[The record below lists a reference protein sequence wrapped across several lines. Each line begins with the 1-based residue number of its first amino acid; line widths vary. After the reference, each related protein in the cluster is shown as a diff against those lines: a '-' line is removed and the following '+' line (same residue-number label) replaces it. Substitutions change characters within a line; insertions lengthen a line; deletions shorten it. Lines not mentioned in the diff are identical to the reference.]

1 MALLKHRRSGATV
14 VVAVMAALM
23 VGGALPAV
31 AAKKKAA
38 PNKSKTPDPEVVDK
52 SFQTFCEEWMHKLAV
67 READNLKN
75 LKWEPVDGGVEASY
89 VGYEQQD
96 HKCKLMEGTEADPV
110 AKVFY
115 REMHY
120 TKHGATQAEAEQNP
134 PKITE
139 IIEVQEIFHYL
150 KGKWDY

>member
-1 MALLKHRRSGATV
+1 MDLLNYRRHRRRV
-14 VVAVMAALM
+14 VSAVITALIII
-23 VGGALPAV
+23 GGAHGAV
-31 AAKKKAA
+31 ATKKAA
-38 PNKSKTPDPEVVDK
+38 APKKSKTPDPEVVAS
-52 SFQTFCEEWMHKLAV
+52 SFQAFCEEWMHKLAV
-67 READNLKN
+67 RERDNLSN

-89 VGYEQQD
+89 VGYEQE

-120 TKHGATQAEAEQNP
+120 TKRGATQAEAEQSP
-134 PKITE
+134 PKTTE

>member
-1 MALLKHRRSGATV
+1 MDLLNRGRSRRRIGAVLIT
-14 VVAVMAALM
+14 AVMIGCASPAL
-23 VGGALPAV
+23 
-31 AAKKKAA
+31 AAKKESAA
-38 PNKSKTPDPEVVDK
+38 KKSKAPDPEAVAS
-52 SFQTFCEEWMHKLAV
+52 SFQAFCEEWMHKLAV
-67 READNLKN
+67 REHDNLSN

-89 VGYEQQD
+89 VGYEQD

-120 TKHGATQAEAEQNP
+120 TKRGATQAEAEQSQ
-134 PKITE
+134 PKTTE